1 MRMYRSADILV
12 RRAVGAL
19 VRSRMIAL
27 RLSYELA
34 ALSTTMRSHLL
45 ALLLVLSFLASASPA
60 ADSLERGFA
69 QPPDS
74 TKPWCYWYWITDN
87 ISREGI
93 TKDLAA
99 MKRVGI
105 QEAFI
110 GNIFLDDVKHGTVK
124 ALTEEWWG
132 MVEHAIRE
140 GGRLGVDI
148 GLFNCPGWSQSG
160 GPWIKPEQAMRYV
173 VSTERRIKGPVHF
186 AEKLAPPR
194 EPFQDIAVLAFPA
207 PQRDADAIAAHSP
220 RVSCTP
226 SVDAA
231 NQMVDGNLKTAVMFP
246 KGAGEG
252 KSPFTV
258 DIEVAEPFTARSLVL
273 YPAELQFA
281 AQCELQ
287 AAGEDGVFR
296 RIRAFP
302 LDRSNTN
309 VSVGPI
315 QCGPV
320 AVSFPAQTAKHFRL
334 LITELRQKGG
344 LAEIQLS
351 GAARLERFV
360 EKQLGKMH
368 PTPLPMWD
376 TYLWPK
382 TAEPESSDF
391 AVTPDAV
398 LNLSDKLTPDGTLR
412 WDVPAGEWVILRTG
426 MTPTGTRNSPAS
438 PEGQGLEVDKMNRA
452 AAQAH
457 FNAYI
462 GKLLERM
469 PKADRKAL
477 KHVVADSYEMG
488 SQNWTDGF
496 NNLFR
501 KRYGYDP
508 RPWLPVLTGRLV
520 GSADQSDRFLWDL
533 RRLVADQV
541 AYDYVGGLRD
551 ASHQHGL
558 RLWLENYGHWGYPA
572 EFLQYGGQSDEL
584 SGEFWATGDL
594 GSIELRCASSA
605 AHIYGKPIVHSEAFT
620 SGVLF
625 ESTPWSLKRR
635 GDWALTEGINHWV
648 LHVYVH
654 QPWDDRRPGVNAW
667 FSTEFNRHN
676 TWFEPGREWIDYY
689 RRCDFL
695 LQQGRHVAD
704 VAYFIGEDTPK
715 MTGIRK
721 PALPAGYNFD
731 YINAE
736 VIEQR
741 LKVKDGRFVLPDG
754 MAYRMLVL
762 PELESMRPE
771 LLQRIRDLVKA
782 GGTILGPPP
791 SRSPSLKDY
800 PECDSRVRQLAGEL
814 WASEY
819 QNGAGTS
826 TRNTHHA
833 SPSRVFRNPEL
844 QPVLDELRIAP
855 DFAGADPKQIL
866 WTHRS
871 SQEAEVYFISN
882 QGDQAASIAPVF
894 RVNGKAPELWDPV
907 SGHMVKAAAFAPTA
921 GGMRVP
927 IQLEPRGSLFVIF
940 REPADQAP
948 AVVQVTRNGSVILA
962 TAAKP
967 DQSPATTDTRN
978 ATNNF
983 TMSGW
988 VKPAGEIALPEEIN
1002 SGVFIHLPRNDAI
1015 VPAHGASAFS
1025 DPTHACAGISAGCN
1039 GICVYEH
1046 SGDYFAPLLTLKV
1059 PLTNWTHVAVVY
1071 QAGTPSLYLNG
1082 VLAHRGLKSLFTVHS
1097 GLSVDPSGNGAF
1109 KGELSGL
1116 RDFNHPLT
1124 PTEVADLAKAKRPAA
1139 SGSPLPSITLARGH
1153 HRSLE
1158 AEVPAG
1164 GAYALK
1170 LADGRTSS
1178 FQVEALPSPLEIT
1191 GPWEVRFP
1199 ANMAVPEHLTLD
1211 KLASLTE
1218 QPDEAVKYFSGTAAY
1233 QRAFEL
1239 PADRLATGKRL
1250 LLDLGRVEAMADIFL
1265 NGKHLGVLWKPP
1277 FVLDITSTAK
1287 PGMNTLEVRV
1297 TGTWR
1302 NRLIGDAKYPD
1313 GFPAATK
1320 VNGHPQFKPYLSANL
1335 KLRPDETPT
1344 PFGLLGPVQVRST
1357 QRVSISQ

>member
-1 MRMYRSADILV
+1 
-12 RRAVGAL
+12 
-19 VRSRMIAL
+19 
-27 RLSYELA
+27 
-34 ALSTTMRSHLL
+34 MRSF
-45 ALLLVLSFLASASPA
+45 LLLVLFAALTFNAAA

-93 TKDLAA
+93 TKDLEA

-105 QEAFI
+105 NQAFI

-173 VSTERRIKGPVHF
+173 VSTERRVKGPLQF
-186 AEKLAPPR
+186 AEKLPSPR

-207 PQRDADAIAAHSP
+207 PRNDADTIAAHSP
-220 RVSCTP
+220 RVTCAP
-226 SVDAA
+226 AA
-231 NQMVDGNLKTAVMFP
+231 DKAERMVDGDRKTAVMFP
-246 KGAGEG
+246 KAAAQG
-252 KSPFTV
+252 KTPFTV
-258 DIEVAEPFTARSLVL
+258 DIEVAEPFTARSLIL

-281 AQCELQ
+281 AQCRLQ

-296 RIRAFP
+296 TIREFP

-320 AVSFPAQTAKHFRL
+320 AVSFPAQTAKRFRL
-334 LITELRQKGG
+334 VITELRHNGG
-344 LAEIQLS
+344 LAEIELS

-376 TYLWPK
+376 AYLWPK
-382 TAEPESSDF
+382 TAEPESPGF
-391 AVTPDAV
+391 AVPPGAV
-398 LNLSDKLTPDGTLR
+398 LNLSDKLASDGTLR
-412 WDVPAGEWVILRTG
+412 WDVPDGEWIILRTG
-426 MTPTGTRNSPAS
+426 MTPTGTRNAPAS
-438 PEGQGLEVDKMNRA
+438 PEGQGLEVDKMNRG

-469 PKADRKAL
+469 PKADQKAL

-496 NNLFR
+496 NDLFR

-533 RRLVADQV
+533 RRLVADHI
-541 AYDYVGGLRD
+541 AFDYVGGLRD
-551 ASHQHGL
+551 ACHRHGL

-572 EFLQYGGQSDEL
+572 EFLQYGGQTDDL

-605 AHIYGKPIVHSEAFT
+605 AHIYGKPIVHAEAFT

-648 LHVYVH
+648 LHVYIH

-741 LKVKDGRFVLPDG
+741 LRVKDGHFVLPDG
-754 MAYRMLVL
+754 MSYRLLVL
-762 PELESMRPE
+762 PELDSMRPE
-771 LLQRIRDLVKA
+771 LLKKIRDLVRA
-782 GGTILGPPP
+782 GGNILGPPP

-800 PECDSRVRQLAGEL
+800 PACDARVKQLADELWGGEL
-814 WASEY
+814 QADFRAS
-819 QNGAGTS
+819 S
-826 TRNTHHA
+826 RNTQHA
-833 SPSRVFRNPEL
+833 PRPLRVFRSTEL
-844 QPVLDELRIAP
+844 QPVLNELQIAP
-855 DFAGADPKQIL
+855 DFAGPDPKQIL

-871 SQEAEVYFISN
+871 SREAEIYFISN
-882 QGDQAASIAPVF
+882 QGEQAASIAPVF
-894 RVNGKAPELWDPV
+894 RVSGKAPELWDAV
-907 SGHMVKAAAFAPTA
+907 SGRVVKAAAFEPTE

-927 IQLEPRGSLFVIF
+927 IELGPRGSLFVLF
-940 REPADQAP
+940 REPVGKVP
-948 AVVQVTRNGSVILA
+948 AVAQVTRDNDVILT
-962 TAAKP
+962 TAAKGVES
-967 DQSPATTDTRN
+967 QAVTDTRN

-983 TMSGW
+983 TMAGW
-988 VKPAGEIALPEEIN
+988 VKPAVQIALPGETN

-1025 DPTHACAGISAGCN
+1025 DPTHACAGISVGLN
-1039 GICVYEH
+1039 GVCVYEH
-1046 SGDYFAPLLTLKV
+1046 SGDYFAPLLAHSV

-1071 QAGTPSLYLNG
+1071 QDGEPSLYLNG
-1082 VLAHRGLKSLFTVHS
+1082 ELAHRGLKSRFTVHS
-1097 GLSVDPSGNGAF
+1097 GLSVDPSGGGTF
-1109 KGELSGL
+1109 KGELRGL
-1116 RDFNHPLT
+1116 RDFAHPLSAA
-1124 PTEVADLAKAKRPAA
+1124 EVADLAKSRPPAG
-1139 SGSPLPSITLARGH
+1139 SGSPLPAIALARGNQG
-1153 HRSLE
+1153 SLE
-1158 AEVPAG
+1158 AEVAAP
-1164 GAYALK
+1164 GAYTLR
-1170 LADGRTSS
+1170 LSDGRTPS
-1178 FQVEALPSPLEIT
+1178 FQVEALPAPLEIS

-1199 ANMAVPEHLTLD
+1199 VNMDVPERLTLNN
-1211 KLASLTE
+1211 LMSLTE
-1218 QPDEAVKYFSGTAAY
+1218 HPNEAIKYFSGTAAY
-1233 QRAFEL
+1233 QRTFDL
-1239 PADRLATGKRL
+1239 PGDRLGKGKRL
-1250 LLDLGRVEAMADIFL
+1250 MLDLGRVEALAEVSL
-1265 NGKHLGVLWKPP
+1265 NGQSLGVLWKPP
-1277 FVLDITSTAK
+1277 FIIDITDAAK
-1287 PGMNTLEVRV
+1287 SGMNSLEVRV

-1302 NRLIGDAKYPD
+1302 NRLIGDAKYPN
-1313 GFPAATK
+1313 GFSSAAATA
-1320 VNGHPQFKPYLSANL
+1320 GGRPQFKPYLGANL
-1335 KLRPDETPT
+1335 KLRPDETPA
-1344 PFGLLGPVQVRST
+1344 PFGLIGPVQIRNT
-1357 QRVSISQ
+1357 QRVRLSP